1 MPPPVAKAMQCAN
14 LCVARFEIVA
24 PRAMV
29 RRTKRERSMT
39 VRPRRSVLYMP
50 GLNER
55 ALEKAKTLPADAL
68 ILDLEDSVAPE
79 SKVAARDNVCEAVKG
94 GGYGRRELVI
104 RVNAIETAWGMD
116 DLRAAASVE
125 PDAILVPKVATPG
138 DIVTVAKVLG
148 AINAPA
154 KVRLWAMMETPSSVL
169 NSREIAALGADP
181 ENRLACL
188 VMGTNDLLKESRARA
203 LHNRIAVVPWLAM
216 IIVAARAYGLDILDG
231 VYNDFRDETGFRD
244 ESEHGRTLGMDGKT
258 LIHPSQVAPCNEVF
272 SPTEE
277 EVAWARKIIAAF
289 EDPANARKGVIT
301 LEGKMVER
309 LHLVMARRTVAIA
322 DGIEA
327 MRRTQEEWF

>member
-1 MPPPVAKAMQCAN
+1 
-14 LCVARFEIVA
+14 
-24 PRAMV
+24 
-29 RRTKRERSMT
+29 MT

-55 ALEKAKTLPADAL
+55 ALEKAKSLPADAL

-79 SKVAARDNVCEAVKG
+79 GKVAARDNVCAAVKG

-104 RVNAIETAWGMD
+104 RVNAIETSWGMD
-116 DLRAAASVE
+116 DLRAAVAVA

-148 AINAPA
+148 AINAPD

-169 NSREIAALGADP
+169 NAREIAQLGADP

-216 IIVAARAYGLDILDG
+216 TIVAARAYGLDILDG
-231 VYNDFRDETGFRD
+231 VYNDFRDEVGFR
-244 ESEHGRTLGMDGKT
+244 EECEHGRTLGMDGKT
-258 LIHPSQVAPCNEVF
+258 LIHPSQVAPCNEIF
-272 SPTEE
+272 SPTDE
-277 EVAWARKIIAAF
+277 EVSWARKIIAAF
-289 EDPANARKGVIT
+289 EEPANRHKGVIV
-301 LEGKMVER
+301 LEGRMVER

-322 DGIEA
+322 DTIEA
-327 MRRTQEEWF
+327 MKRAEEEWF